1 MNNIKPFDHPNDFP
15 WWDIKTYIFI
25 LLYMLYNDNKER

>member
-15 WWDIKTYIFI
+15 WWDVKTYI